1 MFFTRLKSES
11 DSGLTLVEVIISI
24 AIFSI
29 ISLAGYSLISS
40 YNKTSDFIAVQL
52 ELQSEGRSSLS
63 QMVNDLRR
71 INQGS
76 NGAFAIESADADS
89 FIFYSN
95 IDDDS
100 YFEKVEYSI
109 SGTELRKSVT
119 KPSGSPLV
127 YSLAD
132 KTTAVLTSKI
142 ANGATPLFSYYD
154 DTYAGTGSSLAL
166 PVDVTAVRF
175 VKINLVLADNPSA
188 PASPLTMEAKVALRN
203 LKDN

>member
-1 MFFTRLKSES
+1 MFFARLKLKS
-11 DSGLTLVEVIISI
+11 DFGLTLVEVIISI

-29 ISLAGYSLISS
+29 ISLAAYSLISS

-52 ELQSEGRSSLS
+52 ALQSEGRNSLS
-63 QMVNDLRR
+63 QIVNDLRR
-71 INQGS
+71 VNQGS
-76 NGAFAIESADADS
+76 NGAYAIDSAGNNS

-100 YFEKVEYSI
+100 YFEKVEYFI
-109 SGTELRKSVT
+109 SGTDLRKSVT

-127 YSLAD
+127 YDPAD
-132 KTTAVLTSKI
+132 KITSVLSGKI

-154 DTYAGTGSSLAL
+154 DNYAGTGSSLAL
-166 PVDVTAVRF
+166 PADVTVIRF
-175 VKINLVLADNPSA
+175 VKINLILADNPSA